1 MRIRRVFAVVLF
13 AMTAF
18 VCVACTE
25 QKSNEENSVN
35 NSSEEPQ
42 VEIVDVMQG
51 WKEADDPR
59 GVYPPEGTQTG
70 ETRPQIVETKY
81 ETEDVVVADII
92 PTEMGYA
99 VDPTGATDSTEGI
112 QRALSDCYMAGGG
125 TVYLPAGN
133 YAITETI
140 TIPSFVTL
148 YGDWQDPDEGTGY
161 GTVFSIWMDP
171 GDETQPGAFRLNRS
185 SGIVGMTVY
194 YPFQS
199 LYEVLEYPYTFY
211 LEDSNFLFTLRN
223 ITVINGYRGI
233 GSSVTQAHA
242 SLMVNNFKGTF
253 LCNAMELYNS
263 GDVGAISN
271 VSVSPRYWAEAAAA
285 YMNAPIR
292 TEIDKYMEEN
302 TTGLVLSDL
311 EWSTFRNISVDSCS
325 VGIQFVAGYRINFV
339 GSMLDVNL
347 TNCDTGILS
356 AGIDERWGMNLARSH
371 IEGGINNEWIAKI
384 RTTDMELTGDIREVR
399 EGTVERND
407 TDLSAYE
414 YKQENYYTKP
424 KANLKVAELTKGV
437 AADVSAE
444 LQAVLDAAGKEGGG
458 IVYVPGGTY
467 RFDKAVTVPAG
478 VQLRGATIVS
488 SREESDEIAG
498 TRFICYYGDG
508 ASYDADTDPAF
519 ITLAGENAGINGLHI
534 VYARNGSLDENV
546 NTTYAVRGT
555 ASGVYM
561 VNSFIVAAGYG
572 VDFRNCDDHYVS
584 RIFSGCYYNAYYLG
598 GKNGVI
604 DNCLD
609 SGNVIAYTQN
619 DYLENWAP
627 RSSNW
632 KKVVYDVIRRARCQT
647 VIIENAENQ
656 LVLDTFA
663 YGARNLITN
672 KNAKN
677 TLAINVGLDNG
688 NALLGMLQN
697 QDADMTVI
705 NLIRSNGHTYD
716 NRNGDLAIY
725 NPTAGEAVDLEKNI
739 VLTERSQP

>member
-1 MRIRRVFAVVLF
+1 MKIRKIFTVVLF
-13 AMTAF
+13 AMATLA
-18 VCVACTE
+18 CVACAK
-25 QKSNEENSVN
+25 QKSKEESVS
-35 NSSEEPQ
+35 NSSAEPQ

-51 WKEADDPR
+51 WKEVDDPR
-59 GVYPPEGTQTG
+59 GVYPSEGTQTG
-70 ETRPQIVETKY
+70 ETNPQIVETKY

-112 QRALSDCYMAGGG
+112 QQALSDCYLAGGG

-133 YAITETI
+133 YVITETI

-148 YGDWQDPDEGTGY
+148 YGDWQDPDEGTEY
-161 GTVFSIWMDP
+161 GTVFSVWMDP
-171 GDETQPGAFRLNRS
+171 GDTSQPGAFRLNRS

-211 LEDSNFLFTLRN
+211 VEDSHFLMTLRN

-233 GSSVTQAHA
+233 GTSVTSAHA

-253 LCNAMELYNS
+253 LYNAMEIYNS
-263 GDVGAISN
+263 GDVGAITN
-271 VSVSPRYWAEAAAA
+271 VSVSSKYWAEASAD
-285 YMNAPIR
+285 YMNAPVQ
-292 TEIDKYMEEN
+292 EELDKYMKEN
-302 TTGLVLSDL
+302 TTGLVFSDM
-311 EWSTFRNISVDSCS
+311 EWSTFRNISVDGCA
-325 VGIQFVAGYRINFV
+325 VGINFVAGYRADFV
-339 GSMLDVNL
+339 GSMLDVSL
-347 TNCDTGILS
+347 SNCKQGILS
-356 AGIDERWGMNLARSH
+356 QGIDERWGMNLARSY
-371 IEGGINNEWIAKI
+371 IDGGITNEWIALI
-384 RTTDMELTGDIREVR
+384 RTTDMELNGDISEVR
-399 EGTVERND
+399 EGTVVQND
-407 TDLSAYE
+407 TDLSGYK

-424 KANLKVAELTKGV
+424 KANLKVANLTQGM
-437 AADVSAE
+437 ATDVSGE
-444 LQAVLDAAGKEGGG
+444 LQALLNEAGKEGGG

-467 RFDKAVTVPAG
+467 RFDNPLTVPAG

-498 TRFICYYGDG
+498 TRFLCYYGDG
-508 ASYDADTDPAF
+508 ASYNADKDQAF
-519 ITLAGENAGINGLHI
+519 ITLVGENAGINGLHI
-534 VYARNGSLDENV
+534 VYAKNGSLDENL

-572 VDFRNCDDHYVS
+572 VDFRNCDNHYLS

-619 DYLENWAP
+619 DYVENWAP

-632 KKVVYDVIRRARCQT
+632 KKIVYDTVRRAECQT

-663 YGARNLITN
+663 YGSRNLITN
-672 KNAKN
+672 INSEN

-697 QDADMTVI
+697 QDASMTVI
-705 NLIRSNGHTYD
+705 NLIRSNGYTYD
-716 NRNGDLAIY
+716 NSNGDLTIY
-725 NPTAGEAVDLEKNI
+725 NPTACDAVDLEANV
-739 VLTERSQP
+739 VLTERSKP